1 MFCRKC
7 GTETPD
13 DSQFCRQCGA
23 GLAVAVASTGA
34 AAAVAPTR
42 IAGAPKEAPKK
53 KVGAYAVHRR
63 ARRDARV
70 DRVRNLRRE
79 QQQQIK
85 SNPIERFV
93 KQQHVAT
100 VKNTDLRLNALSFYG
115 LMCRREQVCLTEPAP
130 RV

>member
-53 KVGAYAVHRR
+53 KLVRTPFIV
-63 ARRDARV
+63 ARV
-70 DRVRNLRRE
+70 VMLAL
-79 QQQQIK
+79 IAYGIYAA
-85 SNPIERFV
+85 SNSSRANVIP
-93 KQQHVAT
+93 
-100 VKNTDLRLNALSFYG
+100 LSVS
-115 LMCRREQVCLTEPAP
+115 LSNST
-130 RV
+130 